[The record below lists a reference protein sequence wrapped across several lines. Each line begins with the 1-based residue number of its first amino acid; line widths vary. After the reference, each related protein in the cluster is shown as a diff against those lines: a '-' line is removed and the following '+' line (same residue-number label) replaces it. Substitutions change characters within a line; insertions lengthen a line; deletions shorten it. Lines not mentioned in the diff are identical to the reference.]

1 MSALRNWR
9 LWLLFSVAGIGGGIS
24 HELISPAYAATF
36 YSATPQFGLVA
47 YTAVTHTTAA
57 TADTIITITSPKRVV
72 VVTNSLDKEVY
83 LTWAGVKSFYLPAL
97 TSIALD
103 FGTNSLQAANGIVI
117 GVYHLGVAPTVGN
130 IAVSAL

>member
-1 MSALRNWR
+1 MFRRYAILIA
-9 LWLLFSVAGIGGGIS
+9 LLFVGAGNS
-24 HELISPAYAATF
+24 LAPANAATF

-47 YTAVTHTTAA
+47 YTVVTHTTAA
-57 TADTIITITSPKRVV
+57 TADTIITITGNRRIV

-83 LTWAGVKSFYLPAL
+83 LTWAGVKSFYLPAA
-97 TSIALD
+97 TSMSLD
-103 FGTNSLQAANGIVI
+103 FGTNSLQAAAGIVI